1 VKPVE
6 EVSIVVLFELVKG
19 ALEAVAGFV
28 GIEVSTT
35 ILLAL
40 AAILVGAYYA
50 REVAGFLVSA
60 ARIIQIGGTV
70 AALLL
75 VLLVAGVG
83 LGALTLDGGTVADV
97 LRQLGS
103 AVRSLHV

>member
-1 VKPVE
+1 M
-6 EVSIVVLFELVKG
+6 VLFELVKG
-19 ALEAVAGFV
+19 ALDTAAGV
-28 GIEVSTT
+28 IGVEVSAT

-50 REVAGFLVSA
+50 REVAGFLVSVA
-60 ARIIQIGGTV
+60 QVVQIGGTV

-75 VLLVAGVG
+75 VLLVVGVG
-83 LGALTLDGGTVADV
+83 LGALSLDGGTVADV